1 MRIVLALLLL
11 LAALPLLAIELDVFD
26 VFPTQGSVA
35 GGDVVLIDVRIRNAP
50 FCDPVA
56 CENLLNVTFGGVRA
70 RSVVYRGHGLF
81 EAITPPHARGNVA
94 VGVELLGVNKSNF
107 VYTYA
112 DRETFPMP
120 QNYDTVLVP
129 VAITAPD
136 GAAGGFG
143 SLWKTELWVTNRGA
157 NRVELFFENPR
168 CAPDTGCGGSG
179 YPALAPGEVRQLVL
193 PAGSRGDGLLI
204 WVQKG
209 GAADV
214 AFSLRVRDVSRSED
228 NHGTELPLPRQ
239 ADRREQVT
247 LLNVPIDNRSR
258 AALRIYS
265 DYFGQFAA
273 QVTFTPM
280 NGGAAVTKIVPV
292 NAPAEGFRAAMTFV
306 DVGAVFPELAEGAY
320 RVDINGPRVPLWALA
335 SVTNNRTQLVTAIE
349 PQ

>member
-1 MRIVLALLLL
+1 MRIVLSLLLL
-11 LAALPLLAIELDVFD
+11 LAALPLLAVELDVLG
-26 VFPTQGSVA
+26 VFPDQGSVA
-35 GGDVVLIDVRIRNAP
+35 GGDVVLIDVRVRNAP
-50 FCDPVA
+50 ICDPVA
-56 CENLLNVTFGGVRA
+56 CEALLNVTFGGVKA
-70 RSVVYRGHGLF
+70 RSVVYRGHGLY
-81 EAITPPHARGNVA
+81 EAITPPHARGNVP
-94 VGVELLGVNKSNF
+94 VGVELLGANRSNF

-129 VAITAPD
+129 VTITAPD
-136 GAAGGFG
+136 GAAGGYG
-143 SLWKTELWVTNRGA
+143 SLWKSELWVTNRGA

-193 PAGSRGDGLLI
+193 PAGSGGDGRLI

-214 AFSLRVRDVSRSED
+214 VFSLRVRDVSRSED

-239 ADRREQVT
+239 ADRGVRVT

-258 AALRIYS
+258 AALRIYGDS
-265 DYFGQFAA
+265 GRFTA

-280 NGGAAVTKIVPV
+280 HGGTAVTKTVSV
-292 NAPAEGFRAAMTFV
+292 DGPADAFHAGMTFV
-306 DVGAVFPELAEGAY
+306 DVGAMFPELAEGAY
-320 RVDINGPRVPLWALA
+320 RVDVVGNGVPLWALA